1 MEETQTTTS
10 GESTE
15 VTSTEPTST
24 TTTEEVVTSEETVAD
39 TTQDTSNNSTEAE
52 TTEEAKEAPVQKQD
66 WEKNYKELQS
76 EFTKKTQELS
86 QLKKQQEQANAVV
99 EQSGQI
105 KQSVIDRVAQ
115 QIAFEELSAYRNA
128 IFELDTETQQEVNNL
143 LNAYQQSNDRRYL
156 DRAKEYYGSNFVGAI
171 EAQKVQRTNQLA
183 NELEARRQEYTTK
196 RKQEFESGLK
206 ENAPVSYSYYDKDSA
221 YYSPELANAI
231 ATSPSMDVA
240 EIEAAVKSI
249 EEKVIAKYK
258 AGLAK
263 LEAAQ
268 NGAKG
273 LNLPQNKTTVTTQ
286 PASSLAE
293 ITDQKELD
301 AMVDKLLK

>member
-15 VTSTEPTST
+15 VTSQETEST
-24 TTTEEVVTSEETVAD
+24 TTDVVTSEQETD
-39 TTQDTSNNSTEAE
+39 TTQDTSNDSTVTE
-52 TTEEAKEAPVQKQD
+52 TEEAEAPKQTQD

-105 KQSVIDRVAQ
+105 KQSVINQVAQ
-115 QIAFEELSAYRNA
+115 QIALEELSAYRNA
-128 IFELDTETQQEVNNL
+128 VFELDTETQQEVNTL
-143 LNAYQQSNDRRYL
+143 LNAYQQSGNRSYL
-156 DRAKEYYGSNFVGAI
+156 DKAKEYYGSNFVGAI

-183 NELEARRQEYTTK
+183 SQLEAKRQEYTTK

-231 ATSPSMDVA
+231 ATSPDMDVA
-240 EIEAAVKSI
+240 AIEEAVKNIEA
-249 EEKVIAKYK
+249 KVIAKYK
-258 AGLAK
+258 ASLAK

-268 NGAKG
+268 NGTKN

-286 PASSLAE
+286 PASTLAE
-293 ITDQKELD
+293 VTDQKELD
-301 AMVDKLLK
+301 AIVDKYLK

>member
-15 VTSTEPTST
+15 VTSQEPVST
-24 TTTEEVVTSEETVAD
+24 TTEQVVTSEETTVDD
-39 TTQDTSNNSTEAE
+39 TTQDTSNDSTVTE
-52 TTEEAKEAPVQKQD
+52 TEEAEPPKQTQD

-105 KQSVIDRVAQ
+105 KQSVINQVAQ
-115 QIAFEELSAYRNA
+115 QIALEELSAYRNA
-128 IFELDTETQQEVNNL
+128 VFELDTETQQEVNTL
-143 LNAYQQSNDRRYL
+143 LNAYQQSGNRTYL
-156 DRAKEYYGSNFVGAI
+156 DKAKEYYGSNFVGAI

-183 NELEARRQEYTTK
+183 NQLEAKRQEYTTK

-231 ATSPSMDVA
+231 ATSPDMDVA
-240 EIEAAVKSI
+240 AI
-249 EEKVIAKYK
+249 EEAIKNIETKVIAKYK
-258 AGLAK
+258 ASLAK

-268 NGAKG
+268 NGTKN

-286 PASSLAE
+286 PASTLAE
-293 ITDQKELD
+293 VTDQKELD
-301 AMVDKLLK
+301 AIVDKYLK

>member
-15 VTSTEPTST
+15 VTSQETEST
-24 TTTEEVVTSEETVAD
+24 TTDVVTSEQETD
-39 TTQDTSNNSTEAE
+39 TTQDTSNDSTVTE
-52 TTEEAKEAPVQKQD
+52 TEEAEPPKQTQD

-105 KQSVIDRVAQ
+105 KQSVINQVAQ
-115 QIAFEELSAYRNA
+115 QIALEELSAYRNA
-128 IFELDTETQQEVNNL
+128 VFELDTETQQEVNTL
-143 LNAYQQSNDRRYL
+143 LNAYQQSGNRQYL
-156 DRAKEYYGSNFVGAI
+156 DKAKEYYGSNFVGAI

-183 NELEARRQEYTTK
+183 SQLEAKRQEYTTK

-206 ENAPVSYSYYDKDSA
+206 ENAPVSYGYYDKDSA

-231 ATSPSMDVA
+231 ATSPDMDVA
-240 EIEAAVKSI
+240 AI
-249 EEKVIAKYK
+249 EEAIKNIETKVIAKYK
-258 AGLAK
+258 ASLAK

-268 NGAKG
+268 NGTKN

-286 PASSLAE
+286 PASTLAE
-293 ITDQKELD
+293 VTDQKELD
-301 AMVDKLLK
+301 AIVDKYLK

>member
-24 TTTEEVVTSEETVAD
+24 TTETVTSEETVAD
-39 TTQDTSNNSTEAE
+39 TTQDTSNDSTEAE
-52 TTEEAKEAPVQKQD
+52 TEEAKTEEAPVQKQD
-66 WEKNYKELQS
+66 WEKSYKELQS

-171 EAQKVQRTNQLA
+171 EAQKVQRTNQIA
-183 NELEARRQEYTTK
+183 NELEAKRQEYTTK
-196 RKQEFESGLK
+196 RRQEFESGLK

-240 EIEAAVKSI
+240 EIETAVKNI

-258 AGLAK
+258 ANLAK

-293 ITDQKELD
+293 ITDQRELD